1 MKKTIALLATAAAAS
16 TACSRPGSDE
26 RAFQWTSELPAGSVV
41 HLRNGAGEI
50 AVKRS
55 HTQNAEVI
63 GNREWHRGRSRD
75 IQFVVTQNGN
85 DYYICAMWRNSGNC
99 GANGYRG
106 KNTGGFLAMFSLFHR
121 NSDATAD
128 LIAELPANVIVDAK
142 NTHGDVTIDGISGGV
157 TARTSNG
164 DVKATNVGGK
174 VSLATTNGDLELEA
188 EPMAPLSEVSL
199 STTNG
204 DIRAALPPS
213 TEGLFDL
220 VSSNGEVKSDFPLES
235 TSKNRSNHLRGQI
248 GAAARPVKMRST
260 NGDVVVTRGG
270 IVEHP

>member
-1 MKKTIALLATAAAAS
+1 VKKTIALLVTAAAVS

-26 RAFQWTSELPAGSVV
+26 RALQWTSELPAGAVV

-50 AVKRS
+50 EVKPS
-55 HTQNAEVI
+55 HSQNAQVI
-63 GNREWHRGRSRD
+63 GNREWRRGRARD

-85 DYYICAMWRNSGNC
+85 DYYICAMWRNSGKC
-99 GANGYRG
+99 GATGYRG
-106 KNTGGFLAMFSLFHR
+106 KNTGGFLAMFSLFNR
-121 NSDATAD
+121 NTDATAN
-128 LIAELPANVIVDAK
+128 LVAELPANVIVDAR

-174 VSLATTNGDLELEA
+174 VSLTTTNGDLEFEA
-188 EPMAPLSEVSL
+188 EPTASL
-199 STTNG
+199 ADISLTTTNG

-213 TEGLFDL
+213 AEGLFDL
-220 VSSNGEVKSDFPLES
+220 VSSNGDVKSDFPLAP

-248 GAAARPVKMRST
+248 GVASRPVKMRST

-270 IVEHP
+270 IVEHQ